1 MSESLINQITLDCL
15 LNKPLYEKFVAK
27 KLSQQIDKKEKKE
40 YRRRIF
46 ILTKELLMSDEE
58 RNDILPDVKYAFDNY
73 VKACIHSFKVQDANN
88 PFTMGS
94 ENKINIEKIIDK
106 EENICE
112 KVNDKVVEERN
123 IEDNVTEVENVI
135 EENTETNEAIKKSIK
150 SLHNTRLDHFVRYKK
165 PK

>member
-46 ILTKELLMSDEE
+46 LLTKELLMSDEE

-73 VKACIHSFKVQDANN
+73 VKACIHNFKVQDANN
-88 PFTMGS
+88 PFFSGN
-94 ENKINIEKIIDK
+94 ENKINVEKISDK

-112 KVNDKVVEERN
+112 ELNDKVVEERN
-123 IEDNVTEVENVI
+123 IEECVTEENAT
-135 EENTETNEAIKKSIK
+135 EENAETNEVIKKSIK

-165 PK
+165 PL